1 MITNEIL
8 NELVSECKAS
18 GYDVKVRDIC
28 YSLLC
33 RYFDDSETVYRC
45 LFDPHGIESEAT
57 IDAYGKSGKTAFLGG
72 KLKKFTYKV
81 KDRKNTPE
89 ITFDENLKDMLKLK
103 EETQKRMDAGEISF
117 KDGATILKD
126 IAIKLNDKFDVK
138 EEIKDQVVVVEEKFA
153 SICEYCHH
161 EINPRP
167 MSKMEAMEKYNLVE
181 KLN

>member
-8 NELVSECKAS
+8 NEIVGECKAS

-28 YSLLC
+28 YSLLS

-45 LFDPHGIESEAT
+45 LFDPHGVESSALM
-57 IDAYGKSGKTAFLGG
+57 DAYSKSSKVAFLEG
-72 KLKKFTYKV
+72 KLKKFTYKPKGK
-81 KDRKNTPE
+81 KDAPE
-89 ITFDENLKDMLKLK
+89 ITFDENLRDMLKLK
-103 EETQKRMDAGEISF
+103 EDTQKRMDSGEISF

-138 EEIKDQVVVVEEKFA
+138 EEIKDQIVVVEQKYDA
-153 SICEYCHH
+153 ICKCGAEVAR
-161 EINPRP
+161 RP
-167 MSKMEAMEKYNLVE
+167 ISKIEAMEMYNLVE

>member
-8 NELVSECKAS
+8 NDMVNESRSS

-33 RYFDDSETVYRC
+33 RYFDDAETVYRC

-57 IDAYGKSGKTAFLGG
+57 MDAYKNSSKVAFLEG
-72 KLKKFTYKV
+72 KLKKFTYKQKGK
-81 KDRKNTPE
+81 KDGPE
-89 ITFDENLKDMLKLK
+89 ITFDDNLRDMLKLK
-103 EETQKRMDAGEISF
+103 DETQKKMESGEISF

-138 EEIKDQVVVVEEKFA
+138 EEVKDQIVIVEQKYDA
-153 SICEYCHH
+153 VCECGK
-161 EINPRP
+161 EIARRP
-167 MSKMEAMEKYNLVE
+167 MSKIEAMETYNLIE
-181 KLN
+181 KS